1 MPKYALTNQA
11 VEDLSGIWQY
21 TFDTW
26 SERQADKYYS
36 LLIDSFEEI
45 ARRPEIGRAYPEVG
59 EQIFG
64 LKVGRHLIFY
74 STLNRN
80 EILVIRI
87 LHELMD
93 LKNKF

>member
-45 ARRPEIGRAYPEVG
+45 ARRPEIGRAG
-59 EQIFG
+59 M
-64 LKVGRHLIFY
+64 K
-74 STLNRN
+74 SW
-80 EILVIRI
+80 
-87 LHELMD
+87 
-93 LKNKF
+93 